1 MAATILIAAAVF
13 FFPAAM
19 ALAASMD
26 VVTMTIPNRV
36 CAALAIGYFVLA
48 LAFGLPAQ
56 TILVNVSCGAAVLA
70 LMFAMF
76 SMGWIGG
83 GDAKLAAAIALW
95 LGWGALLDYSLSAAI
110 YGGALTVFILL
121 AADRSSAVL
130 AVAPR
135 LDRPSARL
143 EDRRPLRRR
152 ARRGGDDVLPAHRNL
167 ARGSRPVTLAQHVF
181 RFW

>member
-36 CAALAIGYFVLA
+36 CAALAIGYVI
-48 LAFGLPAQ
+48 LAFAVGLPAQ
-56 TILVNVSCGAAVLA
+56 AILINVSCGAAVLA
-70 LMFAMF
+70 AMFAMF
-76 SMGWIGG
+76 AKGWVGG

-110 YGGALTVFILL
+110 YGGALTIFILL
-121 AADRSSAVL
+121 GRRQALPLWLSRHAWI
-130 AVAPR
+130 
-135 LDRPSARL
+135 ARL
-143 EDRRPLRRR
+143 HDSKTGVPYGV
-152 ARRGGDDVLPAHRNL
+152 AL
-167 ARGSRPVTLAQHVF
+167 AAAGMMFYPHTEIWRVAAGL
-181 RFW
+181 

>member
-36 CAALAIGYFVLA
+36 CAALAIGYVI
-48 LAFGLPAQ
+48 LAFAVGLPAQ
-56 TILVNVSCGAAVLA
+56 AILINVSCGAAVLA
-70 LMFAMF
+70 AMFAMF
-76 SMGWIGG
+76 AKGWVGG

-110 YGGALTVFILL
+110 YGGALTIFILL
-121 AADRSSAVL
+121 GRRFVL
-130 AVAPR
+130 PVWLSRHAWI
-135 LDRPSARL
+135 ARL
-143 EDRRPLRRR
+143 HDSKTGVPYGVALAAAGMMIYPHTEIWR
-152 ARRGGDDVLPAHRNL
+152 AAAGM
-167 ARGSRPVTLAQHVF
+167 
-181 RFW
+181 

>member
-36 CAALAIGYFVLA
+36 SAALAVGYFVLA

-70 LMFAMF
+70 VMFAMF
-76 SMGWIGG
+76 AVGWIGG

-110 YGGALTVFILL
+110 YGGALTVIILL
-121 AADRSSAVL
+121 GRRQTLPFWLSRHAWI
-130 AVAPR
+130 
-135 LDRPSARL
+135 ARL
-143 EDRRPLRRR
+143 HDSKTGVPYGVALAAAGMMFYPHTEIWR
-152 ARRGGDDVLPAHRNL
+152 AAASL
-167 ARGSRPVTLAQHVF
+167 
-181 RFW
+181 